1 MTTGFDFIVQSLF
14 PSRKRASQL
23 HMIPVDADVWDML
36 KELAPDQKVNPEELG
51 NQFLRKTVTEH
62 YHANSKYVQKWE
74 QLSERQKDVA
84 ALACLNYSNAE
95 IALKLN
101 VSITTVKGHFSEVL
115 RKFEVRGRHQLRYI
129 LRMWDFS
136 SFGDDIPS
144 V

>member
-1 MTTGFDFIVQSLF
+1 MTTGFDYIIDSLF

-51 NQFLRKTVTEH
+51 KQLLRKTVTEH

-84 ALACLNYSNAE
+84 ALACLKYSNAE

-115 RKFEVRGRHQLRYI
+115 RKFEVRGRYQLRYV
-129 LRMWDFS
+129 LRRWDFS
-136 SFGDDIPS
+136 SFEKEKPS
-144 V
+144 T

>member
-1 MTTGFDFIVQSLF
+1 MTTGFDYIIDSLF

-51 NQFLRKTVTEH
+51 KQLLRKTVTEH

-84 ALACLNYSNAE
+84 ALACLKYSNAE

-115 RKFEVRGRHQLRYI
+115 RKFEVRGRYQLRYV
-129 LRMWDFS
+129 LRRWDFS
-136 SFGDDIPS
+136 SFEKDKPS
-144 V
+144 T

>member
-1 MTTGFDFIVQSLF
+1 MTTGFDYIIDSLF

-51 NQFLRKTVTEH
+51 KQLLRKTVTEH

-84 ALACLNYSNAE
+84 ALACLKYSNAE

-115 RKFEVRGRHQLRYI
+115 RKFEVRGRYQLRYV
-129 LRMWDFS
+129 LRRWDFS
-136 SFGDDIPS
+136 TFDKGKPS
-144 V
+144 T